1 MKNVSKLQKALGNGQ
16 TVLIEF
22 EKVNG
27 DPRRA
32 WVTRNPD
39 LIPAEK
45 HPKNA
50 SKSKKSKLIVLFD
63 TVKGDWISC
72 YGDKI
77 TLVKTPPTPSQIRR
91 KEERKNRW
99 ALVEKIRSAY
109 HFTVSEA
116 LKIACGQTVDKC
128 NLLNLS
134 L

>member
-32 WVTRNPD
+32 WVTKNPD

-45 HPKNA
+45 HPKSA

-63 TVKGDWISC
+63 TVKDDWISC

-77 TLVKTPPTPSQIRR
+77 TLVKTPPTAAQLRR
-91 KEERKNRW
+91 KDESRQRW
-99 ALVEKIRSAY
+99 LTVKKIIGLY
-109 HFTVSEA
+109 HFTISEA
-116 LKIACGQTVDKC
+116 LKIASGKTVEGC
-128 NLLNLS
+128 NLKNMRF
-134 L
+134 